1 MLREKP
7 KRPKPR
13 GKSTDAE
20 HWGGPTRRS
29 NEGPQWGWSKG
40 VGSGVAFSETTGNR
54 MNSMHATSKPFNI
67 DKRLVYEAYK
77 AVKSNGGAAGVDEQT
92 IEQFEADLAGNLYKI
107 WNRMSSG
114 SYFPLPVR
122 AVAIPKK
129 SGGERILGVPTVADR
144 VAQMVVKLVIEPILD
159 PIFLADSYGYRPNKS
174 ALDAIGATR
183 ERCWKYNWVLEFDIK
198 GLFDNIDHELLL
210 RAVRKHI
217 TCKWALLYIERWL
230 KASMVKE
237 DGTTIERNRGTPQ
250 GGVVSPIL
258 ANLFM
263 HYTFDLWMAR
273 THRDLPWCRY
283 ADDGLVHCRTEQEAE
298 ALKAELHDRL
308 MECHLE
314 MHPTKTKIVYC
325 KDGKRKGKH
334 PNFKFDFLGYCFRPR
349 LVRRFRDN
357 SLFGG
362 FNPAV
367 SPSAMKAMRQTIR
380 DLNIRRQTQLSL
392 QHIAQKLNP
401 LLRGWIAYY
410 GRYAPSAL
418 HPLLRYVNQTL
429 VAWALRKFKRFK
441 DHKTRAGRFLQRLA
455 AERSD
460 LFVHWDI
467 GMTGMFT

>member
-1 MLREKP
+1 
-7 KRPKPR
+7 
-13 GKSTDAE
+13 
-20 HWGGPTRRS
+20 
-29 NEGPQWGWSKG
+29 
-40 VGSGVAFSETTGNR
+40 
-54 MNSMHATSKPFNI
+54 MHATNKPFDI

-77 AVKSNGGAAGVDEQT
+77 AVKSNRGAAGVDEQT
-92 IEQFEADLAGNLYKI
+92 IEQFEVDLSGNLYKI

-114 SYFPLPVR
+114 TYFPPPVR

-144 VAQMVVKLVIEPILD
+144 VAQMVVKMVIEPILN

-174 ALDAIGATR
+174 ALDAVGVTR
-183 ERCWKYNWVLEFDIK
+183 ERCWKYDWVLEFDIK

-230 KASMVKE
+230 KAPMVQE
-237 DGTTIERNRGTPQ
+237 DGTVIERSRGTPQ
-250 GGVVSPIL
+250 GGVVSPIM

-263 HYTFDLWMAR
+263 HYTFDLWMTR
-273 THRDLPWCRY
+273 THPDLPWCRY
-283 ADDGLVHCRTEQEAE
+283 ADDGLVHCRTQQEAE
-298 ALKAELHDRL
+298 ALKAALQARL
-308 MECHLE
+308 AECQLE
-314 MHPTKTKIVYC
+314 MHPTKTKVVYC
-325 KDGKRKGKH
+325 KDGKRKGKY
-334 PNFKFDFLGYCFRPR
+334 PNVKFDFLGYCFRPR

-367 SPSAMKAMRQTIR
+367 SSSAMKTMRQAIR

-392 QHIAQKLNP
+392 QDIAQKLNP

-410 GRYAPSAL
+410 GRFAPSAL
-418 HPLLRYVNQTL
+418 YPLLRYVNQTL
-429 VAWALRKFKRFK
+429 VAWATRKFKRFT
-441 DHKTRAGRFLQRLA
+441 DHKIRASQFLQRLA
-455 AERSD
+455 AERRD

-467 GMTGMFT
+467 GLTGVFA